1 MTLNKNIHQSSNN
14 TIENKA
20 VENSA
25 VANNIVAN
33 SEKDWWR
40 GAVIYQIYPRS
51 YQDSNG
57 DGIGDIKGIIKR
69 LPYVASLG
77 VDAIWLSPFF
87 TSPMLDFGYDVS
99 DYCDVDPMFGNL
111 TDFDDLMS
119 EAHRLGIKVMIDLV
133 LSHTSDQHAWFVES
147 RQDKTNP
154 KSDWYVWADAKK
166 GDNLTAEQQLP
177 SNWLSIFGGNA
188 WQWDETRQQYY
199 LHNFLT
205 TQPDLNFHNKDV
217 QDALLNV
224 AKFWLDRKVDG
235 FRLDTINFY
244 FHDQQLRDN
253 PFLPPELRNATI
265 APEVNPYN
273 HQEHIFDKNQ
283 PENIAFLKRLRATM
297 DLYPNIAAVGEVGDD
312 QRGMEL
318 MTQYTAGD
326 DLMQMCYAFDF
337 LSPET
342 LNATRFADV
351 IGRFSEHS
359 QDSWSCWAYSN
370 HDVVRHASR
379 WQLNADAQKVMTAV
393 LLSLQGSVCLYQ
405 GEELGLG
412 EADVGFDDL
421 QDPYGK
427 EFWPKFKGRDGCRTP
442 MVWTDT
448 EKNAGFSTAKPWL
461 PVDGEQQ
468 AIAVSIQEADEN
480 SSLARY
486 RKLLAFRKTLPALV
500 KGDMRDLKVSGEVL
514 SFVRVTEDE
523 QVLCAFNLSDS
534 TQVINLSNAASLVEI
549 TGLDFEYQLNDSQ
562 LTLAPWQAF
571 YAKHNDK

>member
-1 MTLNKNIHQSSNN
+1 MYMTFKKQLHETPNNSNI
-14 TIENKA
+14 
-20 VENSA
+20 NSD
-25 VANNIVAN
+25 
-33 SEKDWWR
+33 KDWWR

-111 TDFDDLMS
+111 ADFDVLMD

-133 LSHTSDQHAWFVES
+133 LSHTSDQHPWFVES
-147 RQDKTNP
+147 RQDNSNAKN
-154 KSDWYVWADAKK
+154 DWYVWADAKQ
-166 GDNLTAEQQLP
+166 GDNLSDEEKLP

-188 WQWDETRQQYY
+188 WQWDEIRQQYY

-205 TQPDLNFHNKDV
+205 SQPDLNFHNTEV

-224 AKFWLDRKVDG
+224 ARFWLDRKVDG

-244 FHDQQLRDN
+244 FHDQQFRDN
-253 PFLPPELRNATI
+253 PFLPPEQRNATI

-273 HQEHIFDKNQ
+273 HQEHLYDKNR

-297 DLYPNIAAVGEVGDD
+297 DEYANIAAVGEVGDA
-312 QRGMEL
+312 QRGMEI

-326 DLMQMCYAFDF
+326 DLMHMCYAFDF

-342 LNATRFADV
+342 LDAKRFCDV
-351 IGRFSEHS
+351 IERFSSHS
-359 QDSWSCWAYSN
+359 VDSWSCWAYSN

-379 WQLNADAQKVMTAV
+379 WQLNASAQKVMTAV

-412 EADVGFDDL
+412 EADVAFEDL

-442 MVWTDT
+442 MVWSDD
-448 EKNAGFSTAKPWL
+448 EINAGFSDAKPWL
-461 PVDGEQQ
+461 PVAKDQQ
-468 AIAVSIQEADEN
+468 AIAVSVQEGDAQ
-480 SSLARY
+480 SSLACY
-486 RKLLAFRKTLPALV
+486 RNLLAFRKTLPALV
-500 KGDMRDLKVSGEVL
+500 KGDLVDLSVTSEIL
-514 SFVRVTEDE
+514 HFVRVLEGE
-523 QVLCAFNLSDS
+523 RVLCVFNLCDQ
-534 TQVINLSNAASLVEI
+534 TQTMSIKQTAKLEAL
-549 TGLDFEYQLNDSQ
+549 TGLGFQYQLNADQ
-562 LTLAPWQAF
+562 LELAPWQAF
-571 YAKHNDK
+571 YAKLS